1 MLISHI
7 IEELPDGTWRPRML
21 YQHRIE
27 IPHDHL
33 HRSTLGIKH
42 ERIAL
47 HHNRIATHQRS
58 GRQQILSVHTLTGM
72 NRLVNMLKHSLI
84 TACSLARQG
93 PSHTQSQ
100 QTFLLLATPLER
112 CVLLHNSAQQLLH
125 HTIGVSQYFLRRSKD
140 KPDV

>member
-21 YQHRIE
+21 YQHCIE

-42 ERIAL
+42 ERITL

-58 GRQQILSVHTLTGM
+58 GRQQILSIHTLTGM

-84 TACSLARQG
+84 TVCSLARQG

-125 HTIGVSQYFLRRSKD
+125 HTIGVSQYFLHRSED